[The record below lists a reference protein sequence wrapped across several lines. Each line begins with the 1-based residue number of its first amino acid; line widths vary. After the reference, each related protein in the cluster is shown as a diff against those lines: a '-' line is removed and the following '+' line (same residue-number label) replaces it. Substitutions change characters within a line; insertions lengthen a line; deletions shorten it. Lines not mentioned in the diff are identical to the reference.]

1 MFSCFD
7 CLCTLKIPFCVAL
20 ITVKSK
26 PLHVSIEC
34 AFLDYLLCC
43 FVLTLFTI
51 KFDHL
56 MLRWCVH
63 SQITFSCGF
72 VLTLVTVIF
81 DPFMFD
87 CLCNLRLSL
96 YSDWSQSN
104 HVPIVCALLID
115 FFVLTLSQSNL
126 ILSRLDS
133 VCTLRWLLMV
143 ALYSLDLIP
152 SCFDFL
158 LLRELFWV
166 ALYTHWSQSIMI
178 PSCFDSLCTLR
189 LLLVV
194 ALYSHWSQSN
204 LMSLCLDWLWN
215 LRVCLYDV
223 SIVCALS
230 GYSWLLLCTYTDHN
244 RI

>member
-7 CLCTLKIPFCVAL
+7 CLCTLKIHFCVAL

-63 SQITFSCGF
+63 SQITFSCCF

-178 PSCFDSLCTLR
+178 PTCFDSLCTLR

-204 LMSLCLDWLWN
+204 LMSPCLDWLWN

-223 SIVCALS
+223 FMF
-230 GYSWLLLCTYTDHN
+230 
-244 RI
+244 R

>member
-1 MFSCFD
+1 ML
-7 CLCTLKIPFCVAL
+7 LCTHIVHNQIWSPHASIVCAL
-20 ITVKSK
+20 S
-26 PLHVSIEC
+26 
-34 AFLDYLLCC
+34 D
-43 FVLTLFTI
+43 
-51 KFDHL
+51 
-56 MLRWCVH
+56 
-63 SQITFSCGF
+63 QITFSCCF

-126 ILSRLDS
+126 ILSRFDS

-178 PSCFDSLCTLR
+178 PTCFDSLCTLR

-194 ALYSHWSQSN
+194 ALYSHWSQSY
-204 LMSLCLDWLWN
+204 W
-215 LRVCLYDV
+215 
-223 SIVCALS
+223 
-230 GYSWLLLCTYTDHN
+230 TP
-244 RI
+244 